1 MAAIGHTGKWGT
13 PELGLTE
20 LLAKGIGAVTGQRP
34 STDRNTG
41 GSQLVLGANDYQ
53 RNIVQPT
60 QQAQQNF
67 NSGPAAQKS
76 TYQYNAP
83 LAGQTSGGGG
93 GGGGG
98 TTQAVLGGW
107 NNTGYQDQG
116 AHDLARAQQD
126 AASRLPGEVDNAYS
140 DVYSDL
146 SRQESDLRG
155 GEQNLYNS
163 FTQPYD
169 AQRPI
174 LDQGFQQGNQ
184 LIGQQG
190 DEVRQQEANALVA
203 ARRLYQQLTQNVR
216 QRFGG
221 SNSAGEYAGAIAG
234 REFQRNQGQIQSTSG
249 KNMQSLQAK
258 AQELQQSYT
267 AQLSQLEMQK
277 QAALSQAKDV
287 FNQRLA
293 AINNAR
299 LTANQNKAQ
308 LKLQALQELRGQ
320 ISQVQSQALQMQQQ
334 LQSSV
339 QQMQGQLAANVQ
351 GFNAQAGRAVDMN
364 AIPNAVYSSFGG
376 SQQVTPASYIN
387 NVYGNYNP
395 DDEKRR
401 QGFLG

>member
-1 MAAIGHTGKWGT
+1 MASFGHTGSWGLPDFNIT
-13 PELGLTE
+13 ETIGGL
-20 LLAKGIGAVTGQRP
+20 IGAPR
-34 STDRNTG
+34 DRQSG

-53 RNIVQPT
+53 RNITQPT

-83 LAGQTSGGGG
+83 LAGQTSSGGGG
-93 GGGGG
+93 GS
-98 TTQAVLGGW
+98 VLSASTNKGGW

-116 AHDLARAQQD
+116 AYDLARAQQD
-126 AASRLPGEVDNAYS
+126 AAARLPSEVDNAYN
-140 DVYSDL
+140 DVYSNL
-146 SRQESDLRG
+146 NRQEQDLRG
-155 GEQNLYNS
+155 GEQNLYDS
-163 FTQPYD
+163 FTGQFD

-174 LDQGFQQGNQ
+174 LDQGLQQGKQ
-184 LIGQQG
+184 LVGQQG
-190 DEVRQQEANALVA
+190 EQVKQQEANALTA
-203 ARRLYQQLTQNVR
+203 ARRLYQELTQGAK

-221 SNSAGEYAGAIAG
+221 SNSAGEFANAFMG
-234 REFQRNQGQIQSTSG
+234 REYQRNQGQIQNTTG
-249 KNMQSLQAK
+249 QNMQALQSK
-258 AQELQQSYT
+258 AQELQQNYT

-287 FNQRLA
+287 FNQRLS

-299 LTANQNKAQ
+299 LGADQNKAQ
-308 LKLQALQELRGQ
+308 LKLQALQDLRGQ

-364 AIPNAVYSSFGG
+364 AIPNAVYSQFGG
-376 SQQVTPASYIN
+376 QQVTPASYIN
-387 NVYGNYNP
+387 SVYGNYNP
-395 DDEKRR
+395 DEERNRR
-401 QGFLG
+401 V